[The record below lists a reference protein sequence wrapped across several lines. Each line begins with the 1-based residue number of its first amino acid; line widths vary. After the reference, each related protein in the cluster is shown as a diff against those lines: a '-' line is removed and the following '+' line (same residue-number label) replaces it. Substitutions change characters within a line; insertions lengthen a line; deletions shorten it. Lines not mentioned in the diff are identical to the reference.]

1 MNELIDKINGHP
13 LILTKEKQKTLHVCM
28 QAGATGL
35 NERHW
40 ADGKALIHRAVE
52 EEWGELLAW
61 LVSSPAVDVNART
74 GGGAG

>member
-1 MNELIDKINGHP
+1 
-13 LILTKEKQKTLHVCM
+13 M